1 MRFICILFF
10 LTALTVCNNYE
21 KKHTVIRTSNPE
33 HDTSFVVLIDA
44 GHGGKDGGAYD
55 TVKRHT
61 DRKML
66 EKTMVFQIA
75 QALKKCCE
83 NENIKVMLT
92 RDKDTFYFL
101 KSRLTIAK
109 NIRPNLLISLHA
121 NTFTE
126 DSTLRGVEVY
136 TVNKNNPYYNESMA
150 CGNELQKNLSKIPS
164 MKIRGW
170 KTSPQRLF
178 LLHNS
183 ISPALLIEMGNIFNK
198 DDYQLLSSPAGQN
211 EIAVALKNAIEWFY
225 NKHGNAAMRLH
236 KRLPNEKTHRTIKA
250 TQAMGDYAVV
260 LVDGVE
266 YNSELL
272 TEIDT
277 TKIMNVHIRPP
288 VHKDFVKYGF
298 IAKDSIIELTT
309 CNPDSPFIFKTETE
323 KQAFWK
329 GKK

>member
-1 MRFICILFF
+1 
-10 LTALTVCNNYE
+10 
-21 KKHTVIRTSNPE
+21 
-33 HDTSFVVLIDA
+33 
-44 GHGGKDGGAYD
+44 
-55 TVKRHT
+55 
-61 DRKML
+61 ML

-75 QALKKCCE
+75 NALKECCE

-92 RDKDTFYFL
+92 REKDTFYFL
-101 KSRLTIAK
+101 KSRLTIVK
-109 NIRPNLLISLHA
+109 NIRPNLLISLHV

-136 TVNKNNPYYNESMA
+136 TVNKNNPYYYESQA
-150 CGNELQKNLSKIPS
+150 CGNELQKNLATIPS
-164 MKIRGW
+164 LKMRGW
-170 KTSPQRLF
+170 KTSPHRLF
-178 LLHNS
+178 LMHNS

-198 DDYQLLSSPAGQN
+198 EDYELLSSPAGQN
-211 EIAVALKNAIEWFY
+211 QIAAALKNTIEWFY
-225 NKHGNAAMRLH
+225 NKHGNAAIRLH
-236 KRLPNEKTHRTIKA
+236 KRLPNEKAHRTIKA

-277 TKIMNVHIRPP
+277 AKIANVHIRPP
-288 VHKDFVKYGF
+288 VFKDFVKYGF

-309 CNPDSPFIFKTETE
+309 RNPDSPFIFKTENE

-329 GKK
+329 AGK

>member
-1 MRFICILFF
+1 MKFTCIVIFIFF
-10 LTALTVCNNYE
+10 FVSCKNYSKE
-21 KKHTVIRTSNPE
+21 KQHVRIVNSE
-33 HDTSFVVLIDA
+33 HDTSFIVLIDA

-55 TVKRHT
+55 TIKRHT
-61 DRKML
+61 DRKIL

-75 QALKKCCE
+75 QALKQNCE

-92 RDKDTFYFL
+92 RDRDTFYFL
-101 KSRLTIAK
+101 KSRLSIAK
-109 NIRPNLLISLHA
+109 NIRPNLLISLHV

-136 TVNKNNPYYNESMA
+136 TVNKNHPFYIESIE
-150 CGNELQKNLSKIPS
+150 CGDELQKNLSEIPLLK
-164 MKIRGW
+164 MRGW
-170 KTSPQRLF
+170 KISPHRLF
-178 LLHNS
+178 LMHNS
-183 ISPALLIEMGNIFNK
+183 IAPALLLEMGNVFNK
-198 DDYQLLSSPAGQN
+198 EDYLLLSGPTGQRD
-211 EIAVALKNAIEWFY
+211 IAAALTKTIKWFY
-225 NKHGNAAMRLH
+225 NKHGNPVMRLH

-277 TKIMNVHIRPP
+277 TKITSVYIRPP
-288 VHKDFVKYGF
+288 VYKDFVKYGF

-309 CNPDSPFIFKTETE
+309 RNPDSSFIFKTEIE
-323 KQAFWK
+323 KQVFWK
-329 GKK
+329 MKK

>member
-1 MRFICILFF
+1 MKLIF
-10 LTALTVCNNYE
+10 LPLLLLCLVSCKNYSKE
-21 KKHTVIRTSNPE
+21 NPRARIVNPE

-55 TVKRHT
+55 TVKQHA
-61 DRKML
+61 DRKIL

-75 QALKKCCE
+75 QALKSSCE

-101 KSRLTIAK
+101 KSRLVISK
-109 NIRPNLLISLHA
+109 NIRPNLLISLHV

-136 TVNKNNPYYNESMA
+136 TVNKNHPYYNESLA
-150 CGNELQKNLSKIPS
+150 CGNELQKNLEKIPS
-164 MKIRGW
+164 LKMRGW
-170 KTSPQRLF
+170 KTSPHRLF

-183 ISPALLIEMGNIFNK
+183 ITPALLLEMGNVYNK
-198 DDYQLLSSPAGQN
+198 EDYQMLSSPTGQS
-211 EIAVALKNAIEWFY
+211 EIVLALTETIRWFY
-225 NKHGNAAMRLH
+225 TKHRNAGIRLQ
-236 KRLPNEKTHRTIKA
+236 KRIPDEKTHRTIKA
-250 TQAMGDYAVV
+250 TQDMGDYAVV

-277 TKIMNVHIRPP
+277 TKITTVHIRPP

-309 CNPDSPFIFKTETE
+309 CNPDSPFIFKSESE
-323 KQAFWK
+323 KLAFWK
-329 GKK
+329 MKK